1 MMPKPCSERCRQGS
15 ERGRPGCQPG
25 SSTLADRFHRAYCI
39 YYICTVAV
47 EGLLFV
53 VLSRENPDPM
63 YKQVFVQIRDAVG
76 TGELQVDE
84 KLPSIRE
91 MAKAL
96 GVSVITIKR
105 AYLELENQGYIY
117 SRPGLGS
124 FVADVSLKRLRAGK
138 LREIQRELEALTGSA
153 AKFGISTDEIIQL
166 MHGLKEK
173 RNVGRSKNRRPHKTL
188 SGVHSE

>member
-1 MMPKPCSERCRQGS
+1 
-15 ERGRPGCQPG
+15 
-25 SSTLADRFHRAYCI
+25 
-39 YYICTVAV
+39 VAV
-47 EGLLFV
+47 EVLLFV